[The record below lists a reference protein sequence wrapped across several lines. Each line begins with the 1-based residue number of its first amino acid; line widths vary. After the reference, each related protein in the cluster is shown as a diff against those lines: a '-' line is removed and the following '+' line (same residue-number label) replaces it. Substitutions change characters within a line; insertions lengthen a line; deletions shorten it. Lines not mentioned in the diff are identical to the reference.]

1 MASISKNNNGLW
13 DVQFYYKDL
22 QGRTIK
28 KHKRNFKTKREAQAY
43 IDSFTA
49 AAANSLDM
57 TFSELYRVYC
67 ADMSKRLRQSTMITK
82 SHIMQTKVLPYFGN
96 RKITDI
102 KAADIRKWQ
111 AELIGSELSE
121 TYIKTINNQISA
133 VFNYAVRYYDL
144 PYNPVTRAG
153 SIGKGRAPEMRYWTV
168 EEFDKF
174 VIAVMDKPISYNA
187 FTVLF
192 WTGLRLSEML
202 ALTLSDFD
210 PAAKT
215 LSVNKS
221 IFRAPGGEDIVT
233 APKTEKSIRVVTL
246 PDFLVEQ
253 LNGYISI
260 LYGLQPDDRL
270 FPVTKDYME
279 KEMKRGIKLSGVK
292 PIRIHDLR
300 HSHASMLIST
310 GADPKLVAD
319 RLGHNKIQ
327 TTLDTY
333 SHLYPNQAR
342 SLADSLDLLRRSK
355 DGDKHDKDKNDK
367 HKEE

>member
-28 KHKRNFKTKREAQAY
+28 KHKRNFKTKHEAQAY

-57 TFSELYRVYC
+57 TFSELYVVYC
-67 ADMSKRLRQSTMITK
+67 ADMSKRLRQSTM
-82 SHIMQTKVLPYFGN
+82 QTKDYIVQTKILPYFGN

-111 AELIGSELSE
+111 AELIGSELAE

-153 SIGKGRAPEMRYWTV
+153 SIGKGRADEMKYWRL
-168 EEFDKF
+168 EEFEKF
-174 VIAVMDKPISYNA
+174 VVTIKNKPISYNA

-202 ALTLSDFD
+202 ALTLLDFD

-221 IFRAPGGEDIVT
+221 IFRSKGEDFIT

-246 PDFLVEQ
+246 PDFLAEQ
-253 LNGYISI
+253 LKGYIST
-260 LYGLQPDDRL
+260 LYGLQPDDRI
-270 FPVTKDYME
+270 FPVTKHYME
-279 KEMKRGIKLSGVK
+279 KEIKRGIKLSGVK

-300 HSHASMLIST
+300 HSHASLLISM

-342 SLADSLDLLRRSK
+342 SLADSLDQLKRSK
-355 DGDKHDKDKNDK
+355 ESEKYEEDNKDN
-367 HKEE
+367 EEE